1 MNNIANQKIL
11 VIAAH
16 PDDEILG
23 CGGSLNK
30 FSNNNCEIHVLFM
43 TNGVSSRDIKNKK
56 KLILLRRKAAIQCS
70 KLIGTKENYFLD
82 FPDNM
87 LDSLPLL
94 KIIKKIELHI
104 KKIQPDYIF
113 THSEYDLNL
122 DHRLTYQAV
131 LTASRPDIGKI
142 ISLISFEIPSSTEYS
157 LNSNF
162 KPNLFI
168 DISEFIINK
177 IKCLNFYSKELRDFP
192 HPRSIKNIVNLNN
205 LRGSTVGIKSAE
217 AFEIKKL
224 TI

>member
-1 MNNIANQKIL
+1 MIEISNRKIL

-30 FSNNNCEIHVLFM
+30 FSNNNCEIHIIFM
-43 TNGVSSRDIKNKK
+43 TNGVSSRNIKNKTNLIALRQKSAKQCTKLLGVK
-56 KLILLRRKAAIQCS
+56 K
-70 KLIGTKENYFLD
+70 NYFLD
-82 FPDNM
+82 FPDNK
-87 LDSLPLL
+87 LDSIPLL
-94 KIIKKIELHI
+94 KIIKKIEYYISKIKPDHI
-104 KKIQPDYIF
+104 L
-113 THSEYDLNL
+113 THSEHDLNI
-122 DHRLTYQAV
+122 DHRLTYQAT
-131 LTASRPDIGKI
+131 LTACRPDIGQI

-177 IKCLNFYSKELRDFP
+177 IKCLNFHSKELRDFP